1 MRTMRVFELASE
13 YARRSEP
20 CALVIVTRTSGSVPR
35 RASAKMLVDAQG
47 TILEGTIGGGEMESR
62 AIQLAQQA
70 IADGQPRT
78 ATYHLADLQRGD
90 PGVCGG
96 TVEVFIEPLLPAP
109 IVLVVGAGH
118 VGRALVHLAKWCG
131 FRVALSDDRAELC
144 TPDHC
149 PGADLYL
156 PGSLAEHLDHL
167 PLTPQTFV
175 AMVTRGYPVDVAIL
189 PRLLRSPVRY
199 IGVIGSARRWAVA
212 AQALRT
218 QGISEADLQRIHA
231 PIGIE
236 IHAETPE
243 EIAISILAQIIQVWR
258 SG

>member
-1 MRTMRVFELASE
+1 MIRVFEQATE
-13 YARRSEP
+13 HIRRGEP
-20 CALVIVTRTSGSVPR
+20 CALVTVVRTSGSVPR
-35 RASAKMLVDAQG
+35 HAGAKMLVNAQG
-47 TILEGTIGGGEMESR
+47 AIVEGTIGGGEMENR
-62 AIQLAQQA
+62 ALQLAKQA
-70 IADGQPRT
+70 IADGQSRT

-109 IVLVVGAGH
+109 TLLVVGAGH

-131 FRVALSDDRAELC
+131 FRVALNDDRTELC
-144 TPDHC
+144 TPDQC

-156 PGSLAEHLDHL
+156 PGPLVEQFDRL
-167 PLTPQTFV
+167 PLTAHTYV
-175 AMVTRGYPVDVAIL
+175 AMVTRGYPIDVAAL
-189 PRLLRSPVRY
+189 PHLLRSPVRY

-212 AQALRT
+212 AQALRA
-218 QGISEADLQRIHA
+218 QGVSESDLQRVHA

-243 EIAISILAQIIQVWR
+243 EIAVSIMAQVIQVWR
-258 SG
+258 AEH